1 VRPAKGGNEK
11 MKRPILDSRRRAVL
25 AVVAA
30 FPGGRECAATC
41 LGLDLKQFDNKLYE
55 NPGHRPLTDEQV
67 RQLEKVA
74 GTSYLP
80 DYLTGLYNGVYV
92 AMPELVDTDNIDLLA
107 RAMGTTVKR
116 GKVDAMI
123 LKALEDGQI
132 DEAEL
137 ASIITAHRQHIAA
150 RHAEVGAI
158 LALHRKPQP

>member
-1 VRPAKGGNEK
+1 

-30 FPGGRECAATC
+30 FPGGRECAAC

-74 GTSYLP
+74 GTTYLP
-80 DYLTGLYNGVYV
+80 DYLTDLYNGVYV
-92 AMPELVDTDNIDLLA
+92 AMPELTDTDNIDLLA
-107 RAMGTTVKR
+107 RAMGTAVKR

-123 LKALEDGQI
+123 LRALEDGQI

>member
-1 VRPAKGGNEK
+1 

-30 FPGGRECAATC
+30 FPGGRECAAAC
-41 LGLDLKQFDNKLYE
+41 LGLELKQLDNKLYE

-74 GTSYLP
+74 GTTYLP
-80 DYLTGLYNGVYV
+80 DYLTGLYNGVFV
-92 AMPELVDTDNIDLLA
+92 AMPDVDQENIDLLM
-107 RAMGTTVKR
+107 RSMGTTVKR

-123 LKALEDGQI
+123 LQALGDGAI

-137 ASIITAHRQHIAA
+137 AEIITAHRQHIAA
-150 RHAEVGAI
+150 RHAEVSA
-158 LALHRKPQP
+158 LLTLHRKPKA

>member
-1 VRPAKGGNEK
+1 
-11 MKRPILDSRRRAVL
+11 
-25 AVVAA
+25 
-30 FPGGRECAATC
+30 
-41 LGLDLKQFDNKLYE
+41 
-55 NPGHRPLTDEQV
+55 
-67 RQLEKVA
+67 
-74 GTSYLP
+74 
-80 DYLTGLYNGVYV
+80 
-92 AMPELVDTDNIDLLA
+92 MPELADTDNIDLLA
-107 RAMGTTVKR
+107 RAMGTAVKR